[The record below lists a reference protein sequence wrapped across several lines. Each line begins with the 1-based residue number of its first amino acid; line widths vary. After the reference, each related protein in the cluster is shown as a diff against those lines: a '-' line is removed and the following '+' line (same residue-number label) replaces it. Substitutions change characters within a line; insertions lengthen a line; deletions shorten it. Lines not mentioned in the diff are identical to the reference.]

1 MQKRYFLLMLLFCTA
16 LTIKIQALPSCYYTY
31 DQISQLLSN
40 YESQYP
46 DIAKK
51 ILIGYSEEDHIPI
64 YAMRITDNVNQDEE
78 EPALLFVGQVHAEEV
93 LGVQTTMSNIL
104 EILTNRNQ
112 LPYMQWI
119 NQLDLWFVPTLNPE
133 GHNVVTSNLDSSYRK
148 NKRDN
153 NMNGTFDFSP
163 LVGYDI
169 DGVDINRNFGF
180 NWVHG
185 DTLLQPGGLEV
196 WDYYRGPAPMSE
208 SENQAIKELADHYK
222 FIYSICW
229 HSSRTGNLSEKCYY
243 SFNWKNVRPSPDLAF
258 SASISSGIASHIIK
272 ETGTGTYDAFPNLS
286 RQGAFHDWMYQQY
299 GTFQALIEC
308 GTSNIQPDSTL
319 MVNTVQR
326 CSNGVR
332 WLINRALPSS
342 QAVSSSSMLTGKI
355 RDAITNEPLEA
366 EIIIQQ
372 HNAPW
377 FKPRTSN
384 PTTGRFYRPLAS
396 GVYTVQVRKKGYWDN
411 LIPNQMVQNSNWT
424 QIQVYLQPREPAIL
438 NGIINAS
445 EKNVNARIIIGDVFP
460 DTLMVNGNF
469 IYHGYEGEYPVEI
482 YAEGY
487 FPWKGSVTLN
497 PGENYLTVELSPVNI
512 LFSEDWES
520 GIDRWVINGPWVQE
534 NTLSVSGYAIT
545 DSWGGT
551 GFYAM
556 NCDVWIKTAQSIY
569 IPTDASTMLLF
580 DSHLYTEYLYDPARV
595 EISTDNLNWES
606 IWEKSGQLDYFQ
618 KEMVL
623 LDSFKG
629 QNIYLRFH
637 LTDNSTDIDLTD
649 PGWTID
655 NIQIIQGTATPNYD
669 PSLPSI
675 PHLVLYPSYPNPF
688 NPKTTIRYSLAELSD
703 INLAIYNAKGQLV
716 RQLEKGTKNAGDYQ
730 IIWDGQDNNGKDV
743 SSGIYLCVL
752 LSGKEKQLQ
761 KMALCK

>member
-1 MQKRYFLLMLLFCTA
+1 MQKRYFLIILLICTG
-16 LTIKIQALPSCYYTY
+16 LILQIQAIPSCYYTY
-31 DQISQLLSN
+31 DQISQLLTT
-40 YESQYP
+40 YENQYP

-51 ILIGYSEEDHIPI
+51 VLIGYSQQDHIPI

-93 LGVQTTMSNIL
+93 LGVQITMSNIA
-104 EILTNRNQ
+104 EILHNRNQ

-133 GHNVVTSNLDSSYRK
+133 GHNVVTSNLDISYRK

-153 NMNGTFDFSP
+153 NMNGIFDFSP

-169 DGVDINRNFGF
+169 DGVDINRNFSF

-196 WDYYRGPAPMSE
+196 YDYYRGPAPMSE
-208 SENQAIKELADHYK
+208 SENQAIKQLAEQYK

-243 SFNWKNVRPSPDLAF
+243 SYNWKNVRPSPDVAF
-258 SASISSGIASHIIK
+258 SASISSGIASQITK
-272 ETGTGTYDAFPNLS
+272 ETGTGTYSAFPNLS

-299 GTFQALIEC
+299 GTFQSLIEC

-342 QAVSSSSMLTGKI
+342 SAVSSSSMLTGKI
-355 RDAITNEPLEA
+355 RDAVSNEPLEA

-372 HNAPW
+372 HHAPW
-377 FKPRTSN
+377 FRPRTSN
-384 PTTGRFYRPLAS
+384 PITGRFYRPLAT
-396 GVYTVQVRKKGYWDN
+396 GTYTVQIRKKGYWDTI
-411 LIPNQMVQNSNWT
+411 IPNQVVQNNSWT
-424 QIQVYLQPREPAIL
+424 QIEVLLQPKASATLIG
-438 NGIINAS
+438 NINCAGD
-445 EKNVNARIIIGDVFP
+445 NVSARIIIGDVFP
-460 DTLMVNGNF
+460 DTLFVNGNF
-469 IYHGYEGEYPVEI
+469 IYHGYEGEYPVKV
-482 YAEGY
+482 YAEGH
-487 FPWKGSVTLN
+487 FPWEGSITLS
-497 PGENYLTVELSPVNI
+497 PGENELTLELSAAEV

-520 GIDRWVINGPWVQE
+520 GTDRWEINGPWVRE

-545 DSWGGT
+545 DSWGGN

-556 NCDVWIKTAQSIY
+556 NCDVWIKTAQPIY

-580 DSHLYTEYLYDPARV
+580 DSHLYTEYQYDTAKV
-595 EISTDNLNWES
+595 EISTDNLNWECIS
-606 IWEKSGQLDYFQ
+606 EKSGQLDYFQ
-618 KEMVL
+618 KEMVS
-623 LDSFKG
+623 LDSFQG
-629 QNIYLRFH
+629 QNIYLRFR
-637 LTDNSTDIDLTD
+637 LTDNSNDMDLTD

-655 NIQIIQGTATPNYD
+655 NIQIINGNATSAND
-669 PSLPSI
+669 PTLPAL
-675 PHLVLYPSYPNPF
+675 PRMVLYPNFPNPF
-688 NPKTTIRYSLAELSD
+688 NPETTIRYSLAEPSD
-703 INLAIYNAKGQLV
+703 IILAIYNLRGQLIC
-716 RQLEKGTKNAGDYQ
+716 QLEKSSKNAGDYQ
-730 IIWDGQDNNGKDV
+730 VIWNGKDNNGKDV
-743 SSGIYLCVL
+743 GSGIYLCI
-752 LSGKEKQLQ
+752 LSDKKAKLLQ
-761 KMALCK
+761 KMVLCK